1 MLYFSTIT
9 WAPSIAIFLIAQV
22 LRVIDIGFIDYQ
34 GISYIQV
41 LMPDRV
47 ASAATL
53 FSNTANAGS
62 LFAGI
67 AAGGWA
73 MNNRCLTCPTS
84 SSRAQ
89 WQAIDAVALCRCAL
103 TNS

>member
-1 MLYFSTIT
+1 VLYFSTIT

-62 LFAGI
+62 LFAGHRCWRMGDEQPLPHLPHLI
-67 AAGGWA
+67 FPRSVAS
-73 MNNRCLTCPTS
+73 NRCP
-84 SSRAQ
+84 SRF
-89 WQAIDAVALCRCAL
+89 VVVP
-103 TNS
+103 